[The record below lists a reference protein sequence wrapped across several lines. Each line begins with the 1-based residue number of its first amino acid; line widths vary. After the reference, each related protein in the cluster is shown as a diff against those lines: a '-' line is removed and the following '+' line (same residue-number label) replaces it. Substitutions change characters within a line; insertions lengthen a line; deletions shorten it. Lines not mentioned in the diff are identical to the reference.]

1 MVLMRSWCPGE
12 ILLRKWPK
20 AESRSWLLLREQSK
34 AGIWDLIPKVRDL
47 RPRSEIRD
55 LGSETLELRPKAEI
69 WEDRKSVV

>member
-1 MVLMRSWCPGE
+1 M
-12 ILLRKWPK
+12 
-20 AESRSWLLLREQSK
+20 LREQSK

-69 WEDRKSVV
+69 WDMRLWI